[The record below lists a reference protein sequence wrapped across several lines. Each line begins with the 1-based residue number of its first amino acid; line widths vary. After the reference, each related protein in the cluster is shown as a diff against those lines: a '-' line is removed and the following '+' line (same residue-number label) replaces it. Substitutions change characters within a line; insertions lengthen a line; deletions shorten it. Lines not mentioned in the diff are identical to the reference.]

1 VATLPTPEYR
11 PLLQI
16 LADHRVDFL
25 VVGGVAAVLHG
36 APIMTF
42 DLDVVHSRNPAN
54 VGRLLT
60 ALASLDAHARGR
72 PTLRPDAT
80 HLASPGHQLLM
91 TRFGPLDVLGS
102 VGAKRSY
109 EDLVPFALPMA
120 LTPTL
125 TVRVLRLDW
134 LIRLKEETGGEK
146 DRAVLPIL
154 RRTLEQKS

>member
-1 VATLPTPEYR
+1 VPQTPTTDFLAILEA
-11 PLLQI
+11 LQRG
-16 LADHRVDFL
+16 RVDFI
-25 VVGGVAAVLHG
+25 VIGGVAAVLHG
-36 APIMTF
+36 APINTF
-42 DLDVVHSRNPAN
+42 DLDVVHARNPAN
-54 VGRLLT
+54 VTRILA

-80 HLASPGHQLLM
+80 HLSSPGHQLLM

-109 EDLVPFALPMA
+109 EDLVPFAVAMPVA
-120 LTPTL
+120 LGL

-146 DRAVLPIL
+146 DRAVIPIL
-154 RRTLEQKS
+154 RRTLEEKS

>member
-1 VATLPTPEYR
+1 VPQIQTTDFLAILEA
-11 PLLQI
+11 LQ
-16 LADHRVDFL
+16 RGKVDFI
-25 VVGGVAAVLHG
+25 VIGGVAAVLHG
-36 APIMTF
+36 APINTF
-42 DLDVVHSRNPAN
+42 DLDVIHARNPAN
-54 VGRLLT
+54 VARLLA
-60 ALASLDAHARGR
+60 ALATLDAHARGR

-102 VGAKRSY
+102 VGAKRTY
-109 EDLVPFALPMA
+109 EDLLPFAVAMTVAPSVS
-120 LTPTL
+120 
-125 TVRVLRLDW
+125 VRVLRLDW